1 MLKALGL
8 AVALLGLAACTTTST
23 RLADTSGVKPPAGSR
38 ILMVKP
44 DIELSMLMV
53 TGLNEPKADWSK
65 QGQDNVSAALKAD
78 LSGRGLSIKDL
89 DPASA
94 EDPKT
99 LQLLKLHGAVGNSIL
114 ALNYG
119 AVQLPTKKGR
129 FDWTLG
135 QGATNLTKAYE
146 ADYAL
151 FVNGRGNYSSDG
163 RKVAMVAMALLGQ
176 SLPTGSQA
184 VFASLVDL
192 KTGKVVWFNVA
203 VAGAD
208 SDMREKDGATRLTS
222 AVLKD
227 APL

>member
-8 AVALLGLAACTTTST
+8 AMALLGLAACTTTNT
-23 RLADTSGVKPPAGSR
+23 RLADQSGVKPAPGSR

-44 DIELSMLMV
+44 DIELSMLTV
-53 TGLNEPKADWSK
+53 TGMNEPKADWSK
-65 QGQDNVSAALKAD
+65 QGHDNVSAALKAD
-78 LSGRGLSIKDL
+78 LSGRGLSLTDL

-99 LQLLKLHGAVGNSIL
+99 IQLLKLNEAVGNSIL
-114 ALNYG
+114 ALDYG
-119 AVQLPTKKGR
+119 FIQLPTKKGR

-135 QGATNLTKAYE
+135 QGAADLTKTYA

-151 FVNGRGNYSSDG
+151 FINGRGNYSSDG

-176 SLPTGSQA
+176 SLPTGSQRI
-184 VFASLVDL
+184 FASLIDL
-192 KTGKVVWFNVA
+192 KTGKVVWFNLA
-203 VAGAD
+203 LAGAD
-208 SDMREKDGATRLTS
+208 SDMRNPDGAKRLTG

>member
-1 MLKALGL
+1 MLKSLGL
-8 AVALLGLAACTTTST
+8 IVALLGLAACTTTDT
-23 RLADTSGVKPPAGSR
+23 RLAEASSIRPSAGTR
-38 ILMVKP
+38 ILLVKP

-53 TGLNEPKADWSK
+53 TGLEEPKADWSK
-65 QGQDNVSAALKAD
+65 QGQDNVSEALKAD
-78 LSGRGLSIKDL
+78 LSTRGLAVKDL

-99 LQLLKLHGAVGNSIL
+99 IQLLKLHEAVGKSIM

-119 AVQLPTKKGR
+119 LIQLPTKQGQ
-129 FDWTLG
+129 FEWTLG
-135 QGATNLTKAYE
+135 EGASDLTKAYD

-151 FVNGRGNYSSDG
+151 FTNGRGNYSSDG

-176 SLPTGSQA
+176 AVPPGSQR

-192 KTGKVVWFNVA
+192 KTGKIVWFNMA
-203 VAGAD
+203 IAGAD
-208 SDMREKDGATRLTS
+208 SDMRDVDGAKRLTS

>member
-1 MLKALGL
+1 MLKSLGL
-8 AVALLGLAACTTTST
+8 IVALMGLAACTTTDT
-23 RLADTSGVKPPAGSR
+23 RLAEATSTRPPAGTR

-44 DIELSMLMV
+44 DIELSMLMA
-53 TGLNEPKADWSK
+53 TGMNEPKADWSK

-78 LSGRGLSIKDL
+78 LSARGLTVKDL
-89 DPASA
+89 DPDSA

-99 LQLLKLHGAVGNSIL
+99 RQLLKLHEAVGDSIM

-119 AVQLPTKKGR
+119 LIQLPTKQGR

-135 QGATNLTKAYE
+135 QGASDLTKAYD
-146 ADYAL
+146 ADFAL
-151 FVNGRGNYSSDG
+151 FTNGRGNYSSDG

-176 SLPTGSQA
+176 AVPPGSQR

-192 KTGKVVWFNVA
+192 KTGKIVWFNMA
-203 VAGAD
+203 IAGAD
-208 SDMREKDGATRLTS
+208 SDMRDVDGAKRLTS

>member
-1 MLKALGL
+1 MLKSLALI
-8 AVALLGLAACTTTST
+8 VALLGLAACTTTDT
-23 RLADTSGVKPPAGSR
+23 RLAEVSGTRPPSGTR

-53 TGLNEPKADWSK
+53 TGLEEAKADWSK
-65 QGQDNVSAALKAD
+65 QGQDNVSAAIRAELTGK
-78 LSGRGLSIKDL
+78 GLEVQDL
-89 DPASA
+89 DPTSA

-99 LQLLKLHGAVGNSIL
+99 IQLLKLHEAVGKSIM

-119 AVQLPTKKGR
+119 LIQLPTKSGR

-135 QGATNLTKAYE
+135 QGASALTKTYN

-151 FVNGRGNYSSDG
+151 FTNGRGNYSSDG

-176 SLPTGSQA
+176 TLPTGSQR
-184 VFASLVDL
+184 VFASLIDL
-192 KTGKVVWFNVA
+192 KTGKVVWFNMA
-203 VAGAD
+203 MAGAD
-208 SDMREKDGATRLTS
+208 SDMRDADGAKRLTR